1 MVVSENFPF
10 AISSAKFGPTRTD
23 TFILS
28 ISFIMFDAV
37 LSSVWFELDFW
48 WYKLLKKHDKY
59 DIDMRI
65 PLNYPF
71 TKKR

>member
-48 WYKLLKKHDKY
+48 WYKLLKK
-59 DIDMRI
+59 
-65 PLNYPF
+65 
-71 TKKR
+71 T